1 MRKSVIGC
9 LVLLAL
15 LTACGLPYNAEY
27 QPAER
32 QQAVAEETSP
42 DEDVPVTSEAPP
54 LLDVP
59 VSSSC
64 TNTSQC
70 ADGQLC
76 INNQCGSLTTLYQT
90 DCPQKCTM
98 KEIEIETS
106 DGQTF
111 TIPPGQGSYTAAGAL
126 SWTTQRLPP
135 YCPTETVTVP
145 FVITKKSY
153 STVYGEE
160 MVAVP
165 EGETSTVITHPV
177 ISRIA
182 FTLTVKNVVEEC
194 SNGDDRE

>member
-1 MRKSVIGC
+1 MVIGC
-9 LVLLAL
+9 AILLVF
-15 LTACGLPYNAEY
+15 LTACGLPYNTEY

-32 QQAVAEETSP
+32 QQASVEETTS
-42 DEDVPVTSEAPP
+42 DEDVPVTSEASSPP
-54 LLDVP
+54 LPAVP

-76 INNQCGSLTTLYQT
+76 INSQCGSLMALYQT

-98 KEIEIETS
+98 KELEIETS

-145 FVITKKSY
+145 FVIIKKSY
-153 STVYGEE
+153 SAVYGEE
-160 MVAVP
+160 MVAVK
-165 EGETSTVITHPV
+165 EGETSAVITHPV
-177 ISRIA
+177 IPRIA
-182 FTLTVKNVVEEC
+182 FTLTVKNVTEEC
-194 SNGDDRE
+194 S

>member
-1 MRKSVIGC
+1 MKRLVMWCLILFSV
-9 LVLLAL
+9 VLLA
-15 LTACGLPYNAEY
+15 C
-27 QPAER
+27 QPLEKAPE
-32 QQAVAEETSP
+32 QTVVPEPVLVQEETALP
-42 DEDVPVTSEAPP
+42 EDVPAGFPP
-54 LLDVP
+54 PEVSA
-59 VSSSC
+59 SSSC
-64 TNTSQC
+64 SNTSQC
-70 ADGQLC
+70 VGGQLC
-76 INNQCGSLTTLYQT
+76 INSRCGQVADYYQT

-160 MVAVP
+160 MVAVQ
-165 EGETSTVITHPV
+165 EGETSAVITHPV
-177 ISRIA
+177 IPRIA

-194 SNGDDRE
+194 S

>member
-1 MRKSVIGC
+1 MIKGVMGC

-15 LTACGLPYNAEY
+15 LAACGLPYNAEY

-32 QQAVAEETSP
+32 QQAVAEETTS
-42 DEDVPVTSEAPP
+42 DEDVPVTSEVPAPP
-54 LLDVP
+54 LPAVP

-70 ADGQLC
+70 TGGQLC
-76 INNQCGSLTTLYQT
+76 INSQCGQLTSYYQT

-98 KEIEIETS
+98 KKIEIETS

-111 TIPPGQGSYTAAGAL
+111 TVPPGQGSYTAAGAL

-135 YCPTETVTVP
+135 YCPTDAVTVP

-160 MVAVP
+160 MVAVQ
-165 EGETSTVITHPV
+165 EGETSAVITHPV
-177 ISRIA
+177 IPRIA
-182 FTLTVKNVVEEC
+182 FTLMVKKVVEEC
-194 SNGDDRE
+194 S